1 MIFIDVTPHFET
13 MRESLPPYW
22 SFQEY
27 QEAEL
32 EKLARTEALLRLD
45 DEVGNKQLIPRYEGP
60 VDVNEWDRL
69 ESYYS
74 TLFSDFVVDRI
85 DGLVDTTP
93 IEVRRERFD
102 DFRKDILRINEAL
115 PGTASEAAVTIPQPA
130 ELLLLKRL
138 RERRFDPSDLDITYL
153 EQGGPLYLL
162 ELFVTAARQQANR
175 DFQTDGGSAVTTD
188 LSDGQGGSHR
198 AESLVEALIQETESL
213 GEMEAAGIKE
223 YLSRPVLMVTLWDNQ
238 REGLNE
244 WLASD
249 REGILEMATAT
260 GKTVVGIAAIAHLCG
275 AFPDRPD
282 VSPSVDDAQIM
293 VVAHSNAILN
303 QWRRE
308 LTEKLG
314 LLGSTLQGDG
324 QPDELSF
331 ATGTVEFRTAHS
343 LLPQYDPDLKDKYD
357 LIIYDEV
364 HHYSNEG
371 GFGNAISRPNYRASL
386 GLSATIGEDEGD
398 PRRTALEDLLAPVI
412 YTYDLNDAIA
422 DGVIPE
428 FEWTVHPTSFDASEQ
443 EEWRQSTESITNQF
457 TALRG
462 SESTT
467 TILESLS
474 VPFNELDDLGDFI
487 QAHRAAGYEL
497 DRDVPD
503 SWSNLHKAISS
514 RSWIRHRSQP
524 KIESAVNLA
533 KDYLTE
539 GEGVKIV
546 MFAMDIDTT
555 ERLHDELS
563 AYTDNA
569 FVVHSQVASSNAKKD
584 RIVNRRIQQFATVDH
599 GVLIAPKLLD
609 EGIDVPDAEVGINVA
624 GTKTKLQLV
633 QRMGRVL
640 RKHGNQKPRF
650 HHFVAIPDEHYVHGI
665 DSKAYVQ
672 ELNWV
677 RELGELIRQQPEFE
691 RADVDQEILNR
702 AEERGHELWA
712 QDLLAER
719 EIETVQGSVHLQE
732 VLNALN
738 TTTVETLLADVDYSG
753 DVIGKDDWQFAL
765 SKLRT
770 EHSVSDLQR
779 IWWLLPLYRDR
790 PSKLESLLT
799 DSLKHLR
806 DSDHI
811 TGFDADSLKREE
823 TKPTELESGS
833 DSIDTLA
840 DDMTTREFF
849 EKIEGV
855 GRITRVRLQEVGLET
870 VGDLRAAT
878 KEEITE
884 ADYVGPDTADVILEH
899 LAQYSSPSQT
909 QTPQNVQIP
918 DETPLDEFFAEV
930 PDVGRVTR
938 ARLQEV
944 GLETVGDIRSASRDE
959 ILDAKQV
966 GPKTVDVILDN
977 IQ

>member
-1 MIFIDVTPHFET
+1 

-27 QEAEL
+27 LEEEL
-32 EKLARTEALLRLD
+32 NGLARTEALLRLD
-45 DEVGNKQLIPRYEGP
+45 DEVGNKQLVPRYEGP
-60 VDVNEWDRL
+60 VDVNEWNEL
-69 ESYYS
+69 EIYYS
-74 TLFSDFVVDRI
+74 KLFSDFVVDRI
-85 DGLVDTTP
+85 EGLVDTTP
-93 IEVRRERFD
+93 IELRAERFD
-102 DFRKDILRINEAL
+102 EFRKDIFRINEAL

-153 EQGGPLYLL
+153 DQGGPLYLL

-175 DFQTDGGSAVTTD
+175 NFQTDGGSTATVDVSNSLGGDQGTD
-188 LSDGQGGSHR
+188 
-198 AESLVEALIQETESL
+198 SLVEALVQETESL
-213 GEMEAAGIKE
+213 GNMEPSGIEE
-223 YLSRPVLMVTLWDNQ
+223 YLSAPILMVTLWDNQ

-244 WLASD
+244 WLDAD
-249 REGILEMATAT
+249 KEGILEMATAT

-275 AFPDRPD
+275 ELPDHPNVD
-282 VSPSVDDAQIM
+282 PSTDNAQIM

-303 QWRRE
+303 QWQRE

-314 LLGSTLQGDG
+314 LSGSALRGDG
-324 QPDELSF
+324 QPDDLTF

-343 LLPQYDPDLKDKYD
+343 LLPQYDPDLKSQYD

-364 HHYSNEG
+364 HHYSNEE
-371 GFGNAISRPNYRASL
+371 GFGKAISRPNYQASL
-386 GLSATIGEDEGD
+386 GLSATIGEDDGD
-398 PRRTALEDLLAPVI
+398 PRRKALEDLLAPVI

-422 DGVIPE
+422 DEIIPQ
-428 FEWTVHPTSFDASEQ
+428 FDWTVHPTSFDSAEQ

-457 TALRG
+457 TALKH
-462 SESTT
+462 SESTK

-497 DRDVPD
+497 DRTVPD

-524 KIESAVNLA
+524 KIEGAINLA

-539 GEGVKIV
+539 GDRIKVV

-563 AYTDNA
+563 EYTNNA

-584 RIVNRRIQQFATVDH
+584 RIVNRRIQQFANVDH

-650 HHFVAIPDEHYVHGI
+650 HHFVAIPDEHYVHGV
-665 DSKAYVQ
+665 DSKAYVK

-719 EIETVQGSVHLQE
+719 EIETVQGSVRLEE
-732 VLNALN
+732 VLGAL
-738 TTTVETLLADVDYSG
+738 TRTTVKILLSDVDYSG
-753 DVIGKDDWQFAL
+753 DVVSKDDWQSAL
-765 SKLRT
+765 STLRT
-770 EHSVSDLQR
+770 EHSVSELQQ
-779 IWWLLPLYRDR
+779 IWWLLPLYRDQ
-790 PSKLESLLT
+790 PSKLQELLK
-799 DSLKHLR
+799 DSLQKLNEN
-806 DSDHI
+806 DQNADLDTEPLKTVQTESVESD
-811 TGFDADSLKREE
+811 TGSESIE
-823 TKPTELESGS
+823 TL
-833 DSIDTLA
+833 
-840 DDMTTREFF
+840 DDGETTRKLF
-849 EKIEGV
+849 ERIEGV
-855 GRITRVRLQEVGLET
+855 GRITRVRLQEVGIET
-870 VGDLRAAT
+870 VGDLRSAT
-878 KEEITE
+878 KKEIVK
-884 ADYVGPDTADVILEH
+884 ADYVGADTADTILEQV
-899 LAQYSSPSQT
+899 AQYPANNQSSSSRKFK
-909 QTPQNVQIP
+909 IP
-918 DETPLDEFFAEV
+918 NKTPLEELFEEI

-938 ARLQEV
+938 ARLNEI

-959 ILDAKQV
+959 ILDAQQV
-966 GPKTVDVILDN
+966 GPKTVDMILDSLE
-977 IQ
+977 